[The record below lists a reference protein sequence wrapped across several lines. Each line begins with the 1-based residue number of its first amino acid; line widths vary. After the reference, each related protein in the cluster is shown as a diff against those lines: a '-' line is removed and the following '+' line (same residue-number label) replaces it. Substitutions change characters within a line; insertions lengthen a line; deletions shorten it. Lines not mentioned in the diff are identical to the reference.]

1 MMSCVGVMY
10 QPYSSTAPLSSYL
23 SQPSTPTPAPS
34 SGASPSNTSPTET
47 TPVYHQDNL
56 APLPLKREHSEKV
69 ISLDS
74 NFLLQNSLPFH
85 PVVFMVTFGF
95 DVITKQFG
103 AGFMF
108 RRRNKV

>member
-1 MMSCVGVMY
+1 MSCVGVMY

-34 SGASPSNTSPTET
+34 SGASPSTTSPTET

-69 ISLDS
+69 IL
-74 NFLLQNSLPFH
+74 
-85 PVVFMVTFGF
+85 
-95 DVITKQFG
+95 
-103 AGFMF
+103 
-108 RRRNKV
+108 

>member
-1 MMSCVGVMY
+1 MY

-34 SGASPSNTSPTET
+34 SGASPSTTSPTET

-69 ISLDS
+69 IFFVFS
-74 NFLLQNSLPFH
+74 NNFADLLL
-85 PVVFMVTFGF
+85 TTTLGF
-95 DVITKQFG
+95 DVITKRFG
-103 AGFMF
+103 ARIYVQSM
-108 RRRNKV
+108 